1 MDTLEIVG
9 FVSGFAGVFLTVK
22 KNKLCF
28 PIGIV
33 NVILSCFLFYES
45 RLYADSLQQLV
56 YIPLLIV
63 GWFNWNANT
72 NNEFIVERLHK
83 KEIVIYFSLFVSSGI
98 LLGYLLKTFSN
109 ASFPWI
115 DSLATTASFLAQYLI
130 ANKKIENWIV
140 WMAVNV
146 VYIII
151 YLQKDLELY
160 AVLYLVYLILAIQ
173 GYYQWRKH
181 LIQQGEIGRAH
192 V

>member
-1 MDTLEIVG
+1 MSTLEIVG
-9 FVSGFAGVFLTVK
+9 FISGFGGVFLTVK
-22 KNKLCF
+22 KNKWCF
-28 PIGIV
+28 PIGII

-63 GWFNWNANT
+63 GWLNWNTNT
-72 NNEFIVERLHK
+72 NDEFIVEQLHK
-83 KEIVIYFSLFVSSGI
+83 KEIIIYFSLFVSSGI

-130 ANKKIENWIV
+130 AKKKIENWIV

-160 AVLYLVYLILAIQ
+160 AVLYIVYLILAIQ

-181 LIQQGEIGRAH
+181 LIQQGA
-192 V
+192 

>member
-1 MDTLEIVG
+1 MNTLEIVG
-9 FVSGFAGVFLTVK
+9 FISGFAGVFLTVK
-22 KNKLCF
+22 KNKWCF
-28 PIGIV
+28 PIGII

-45 RLYADSLQQLV
+45 RLFADSLQQLV

-63 GWFNWNANT
+63 GWLNWNTNT
-72 NNEFIVERLHK
+72 NDEFIVEQLHK
-83 KEIVIYFSLFVSSGI
+83 KEIIIYFSLFVSSGI

-130 ANKKIENWIV
+130 AKKKIENWIV
-140 WMAVNV
+140 WIAVNI
-146 VYIII
+146 VYIAV

-160 AVLYLVYLILAIQ
+160 AVLYLIYLILAIQ

-181 LIQQGEIGRAH
+181 LTEQA

>member
-1 MDTLEIVG
+1 MNTLEIIG
-9 FVSGFAGVFLTVK
+9 FISGFAGVFLTVK
-22 KNKLCF
+22 KNKWCF
-28 PIGIV
+28 PIGII

-63 GWFNWNANT
+63 GWLNWNTNT
-72 NNEFIVERLHK
+72 NDEFIVEQLHK
-83 KEIVIYFSLFVSSGI
+83 KEIIIYFSLFVSSGI

-130 ANKKIENWIV
+130 AKKKIENWIV
-140 WMAVNV
+140 WIAVNV

-160 AVLYLVYLILAIQ
+160 AVLYIVYLILAIQ

-181 LIQQGEIGRAH
+181 LIQQGA
-192 V
+192 

>member
-1 MDTLEIVG
+1 MDTLEIIG
-9 FVSGFAGVFLTVK
+9 FISGFAGVFLTVK
-22 KNKLCF
+22 KNKWCF
-28 PIGIV
+28 PIGII

-63 GWFNWNANT
+63 GWLNWNANT
-72 NNEFIVERLHK
+72 NDEFIVEHLNK
-83 KEIVIYFSLFVSSGI
+83 KEIVIYFSLFLTSGF
-98 LLGYLLKTFSN
+98 LLGYILKAFSN

-130 ANKKIENWIV
+130 AKKKIENWII
-140 WMAVNV
+140 WIAVNV
-146 VYIII
+146 VYIAV

-181 LIQQGEIGRAH
+181 LTEQAA
-192 V
+192 

>member
-9 FVSGFAGVFLTVK
+9 FISGFAGVFLTVK
-22 KNKLCF
+22 KNKWCF
-28 PIGIV
+28 PIGII

-63 GWFNWNANT
+63 GWLNWNANT
-72 NNEFIVERLHK
+72 NDDFIVERLNK
-83 KEIVIYFSLFVSSGI
+83 KEIVIYFSLFLSSGL
-98 LLGYLLKTFSN
+98 LLGYLLKKFSN

-130 ANKKIENWIV
+130 AKKKIENWIV
-140 WMAVNV
+140 WIAVNI
-146 VYIII
+146 VYIAV

-181 LIQQGEIGRAH
+181 LTEKA

>member
-1 MDTLEIVG
+1 MNTLEIVG
-9 FVSGFAGVFLTVK
+9 FISGFAGVFLTVK
-22 KNKLCF
+22 KNKWCF
-28 PIGIV
+28 PIGII

-63 GWFNWNANT
+63 GWLNWNANT
-72 NNEFIVERLHK
+72 NDEFIVERLHK
-83 KEIVIYFSLFVSSGI
+83 KEIVIYFSLFMSSGI

-130 ANKKIENWIV
+130 AKKKIENWIV

-160 AVLYLVYLILAIQ
+160 AVLYIVYLILAIQ
-173 GYYQWRKH
+173 GYYKWRKH
-181 LIQQGEIGRAH
+181 LIQQGA
-192 V
+192 

>member
-1 MDTLEIVG
+1 MNTLEIVG
-9 FVSGFAGVFLTVK
+9 FISGFAGVFLTVK
-22 KNKLCF
+22 KNKWCF
-28 PIGIV
+28 PIGII

-45 RLYADSLQQLV
+45 RLYADSLQQLI

-63 GWFNWNANT
+63 GWLNWNANSSD
-72 NNEFIVERLHK
+72 EFIVERLNK
-83 KEIVIYFSLFVSSGI
+83 KEIVIYFSLFLSSGL
-98 LLGYLLKTFSN
+98 LLGYLLRTFSN

-130 ANKKIENWIV
+130 AKKKIENWKV
-140 WMAVNV
+140 WIAVNI
-146 VYIII
+146 VYIAV

-181 LIQQGEIGRAH
+181 LIQQAA
-192 V
+192 

>member
-1 MDTLEIVG
+1 MNTLEIVG
-9 FVSGFAGVFLTVK
+9 FISGFAGVFLTVK
-22 KNKLCF
+22 KNKWCF
-28 PIGIV
+28 PIGII

-63 GWFNWNANT
+63 GWLNWNANT
-72 NNEFIVERLHK
+72 NDDFIVERLNK
-83 KEIVIYFSLFVSSGI
+83 KEIVIYFSLFLSSGL
-98 LLGYLLKTFSN
+98 LLGYLLKKFSN

-130 ANKKIENWIV
+130 AKKKIENWIV
-140 WMAVNV
+140 WIAVNI
-146 VYIII
+146 VYFAV

-181 LIQQGEIGRAH
+181 LTEKA

>member
-1 MDTLEIVG
+1 MSTLEIVG
-9 FVSGFAGVFLTVK
+9 FISGFAGVFLTVK
-22 KNKLCF
+22 KNKWCF
-28 PIGIV
+28 PIGII

-63 GWFNWNANT
+63 GWLNWNANT
-72 NNEFIVERLHK
+72 NDEFAVEHLNK
-83 KEIVIYFSLFVSSGI
+83 KEIVIYFSLFMSSGI

-130 ANKKIENWIV
+130 AKKKIENWIV
-140 WMAVNV
+140 WIAVNV
-146 VYIII
+146 VYIIL

-181 LIQQGEIGRAH
+181 LTEKA

>member
-1 MDTLEIVG
+1 MDALEIVG
-9 FVSGFAGVFLTVK
+9 FISGFAGVFLTVK
-22 KNKLCF
+22 KNKWCF
-28 PIGIV
+28 PIGII

-63 GWFNWNANT
+63 GWLNWNTNT
-72 NNEFIVERLHK
+72 NDEFIVEQLHK
-83 KEIVIYFSLFVSSGI
+83 KEIIIYFSLFVSSGI

-130 ANKKIENWIV
+130 AKKKIENWIV

-160 AVLYLVYLILAIQ
+160 AVLYIVYLILAIQ

-181 LIQQGEIGRAH
+181 LIQQGA
-192 V
+192 

>member
-9 FVSGFAGVFLTVK
+9 FISGFAGVFLTVK
-22 KNKLCF
+22 KNKWCF
-28 PIGIV
+28 PIGII

-63 GWFNWNANT
+63 GWLNWNANT
-72 NNEFIVERLHK
+72 NDEFIVERLQK
-83 KEIVIYFSLFVSSGI
+83 KEIVIYFSLFMSSGI
-98 LLGYLLKTFSN
+98 LLGYLLKAFSN

-115 DSLATTASFLAQYLI
+115 DSLASTASFLAQYLI
-130 ANKKIENWIV
+130 AKKKIENWIV
-140 WMAVNV
+140 WIAVNV
-146 VYIII
+146 VYIAV

-173 GYYQWRKH
+173 GHYQWRKH
-181 LIQQGEIGRAH
+181 LMEQTA
-192 V
+192 

>member
-9 FVSGFAGVFLTVK
+9 FISGFAGVFLTVK
-22 KNKLCF
+22 KNKWCF
-28 PIGIV
+28 PIGII

-45 RLYADSLQQLV
+45 RLYADSLQQLI

-63 GWFNWNANT
+63 GWLNWNANT
-72 NNEFIVERLHK
+72 YDEFIVERLNK
-83 KEIVIYFSLFVSSGI
+83 KEIVIYFSLFMSSGI

-130 ANKKIENWIV
+130 AKKKIENWIV
-140 WMAVNV
+140 WIAVNV
-146 VYIII
+146 VYIAV

-181 LIQQGEIGRAH
+181 LTEQAA
-192 V
+192 